1 MKDYKRLTEEHINDA
16 EFCSGCSF
24 DDDLNGCEKGGC
36 DKYYMYFETYERL
49 RKLEDKIS
57 SGELCEQKTCKNIS
71 EKNPVDEFICSV
83 CGFHYEDVSETRE
96 DEDGEYSYK
105 VEFVTK
111 YCPNCGGKVEDEE

>member
-1 MKDYKRLTEEHINDA
+1 MKDYKRLTDRYECNMCDA
-16 EFCSGCSF
+16 VMCAKYC
-24 DDDLNGCEKGGC
+24 DDC
-36 DKYYMYFETYERL
+36 DAKKNFMRL
-49 RKLEDKIS
+49 AELEDKIE

-71 EKNPVDEFICSV
+71 EKNPVDEFICSE

-111 YCPNCGGKVEDEE
+111 YCPNCGAKVEE

>member
-1 MKDYKRLTEEHINDA
+1 MKDYKRLTERNENGEAIINMQGVTNEQEA
-16 EFCSGCSF
+16 RERIHEFSKLIINKLCVYE
-24 DDDLNGCEKGGC
+24 EK
-36 DKYYMYFETYERL
+36 EE
-49 RKLEDKIS
+49 

-71 EKNPVDEFICSV
+71 EKNPVDEFICSE

-111 YCPNCGGKVEDEE
+111 YCPNCGAKVEDEE

>member
-1 MKDYKRLTEEHINDA
+1 MKDYKRLTEICNDIIGD
-16 EFCSGCSF
+16 CNPC
-24 DDDLNGCEKGGC
+24 KTQ
-36 DKYYMYFETYERL
+36 KYALKEIITAIE
-49 RKLEDKIS
+49 

-71 EKNPVDEFICSV
+71 EKNPVDEFICSE

-111 YCPNCGGKVEDEE
+111 YCPNCGAKVEDEE

>member
-1 MKDYKRLTEEHINDA
+1 MKDYKRLTDRYECNMCDSIGCVANCENCDA
-16 EFCSGCSF
+16 QKNF
-24 DDDLNGCEKGGC
+24 
-36 DKYYMYFETYERL
+36 TRL
-49 RKLEDKIS
+49 AELEDKIE

-71 EKNPVDEFICSV
+71 GKNPVDEFICSE

-111 YCPNCGGKVEDEE
+111 YCPNCGAKVEEEE